1 MTAQLTNPAPQAPA
15 VIPEHPDQPDFLESR
30 NRAIRALVNAER
42 VLAAGFLA
50 LVFFLVLSQ
59 VASRYIFASPLTWT
73 EELARFA
80 LVWLTF
86 ISAGFVMARRLHVTV
101 DLLAAKLGKRAALVM
116 DSFAMLVVLA
126 VSGAMAYAGME
137 FALAAARLKAPATQ
151 LPMSWV
157 YTAAA
162 VGFGLIFIHGLL
174 NTYVNLKHPAQV
186 PGAMDNL
193 EKEAF

>member
-1 MTAQLTNPAPQAPA
+1 MTAELTESQSRTVPA
-15 VIPEHPDQPDFLESR
+15 VPDHPDEPDFLEAKSR
-30 NRAIRALVNAER
+30 AVRALVNAER
-42 VLAAGFLA
+42 VLAAGFLV
-50 LVFFLVLSQ
+50 LVFVLVLSQ
-59 VASRYIFASPLTWT
+59 VASRYIFSSPLTWT

-116 DSFAMLVVLA
+116 DSFAMLVVLV
-126 VSGAMAYAGME
+126 VSGAMAYAGLQ
-137 FALAAARLKAPATQ
+137 FALTAARLKAPATQ
-151 LPMSWV
+151 LPMSVV

-162 VGFGLIFIHGLL
+162 AGFALIFIHGLL
-174 NTYVNLKHPAQV
+174 NTYVNLKHPDQV
-186 PGAMDNL
+186 PGAMENL